1 MAIIR
6 RTYDTSS
13 NLDLFKVGTLRKI
26 FDNTVREAKV
36 LYKNLYNDETTDLWQ
51 IKDTRMAG
59 FDQAQEIAEGQNIPI
74 QTPQRGGDKT
84 YTQRIFGTGF
94 RMTFVADFFNQ
105 YNLWKRWSKDL
116 GKVMTESKDVE
127 AHVLWNSPTSTTL
140 TCGVGFDSKALAD
153 TTHTGLKPG
162 STADNYNNYGNAAL
176 SYTALQTM
184 RYYFKTLK
192 DDMGM
197 WMGAQPDTLY
207 FEPTLWPT
215 ISEFFGASGKPGEIS
230 NDVNIV
236 PKMGL
241 TPFEDARLTSTT
253 AWGVLAKKDSNYDVN
268 LFTSMAPRFFTK
280 DAPDNTQDRII
291 VAMQMFGYGYGDP
304 RLVFVGKT

>member
-6 RTYDTSS
+6 TTWES
-13 NLDLFKVGTLRKI
+13 NSNKDLLKIGTLRKI

-36 LYKNLYNDETTDLWQ
+36 LYKGMYNDLTTNLYEF
-51 IKDTRMAG
+51 KDTRMAG

-74 QTPQRGGDKT
+74 QTPQRGLDKT
-84 YTQRIFGTGF
+84 YTQRFFGTGF
-94 RMTFVADFFNQ
+94 RMTFAMDFFNQ
-105 YNLWKRWSKDL
+105 YNLWKRWAKDL
-116 GKVMTESKDVE
+116 GKVMAESKDVE
-127 AHVLWNSPTSTTL
+127 AFVLYNNPTSTTL
-140 TCGVGFDSKALAD
+140 TCGVGFDTYALAYA
-153 TTHTGLKPG
+153 THTGLKPG

-184 RYYFKTLK
+184 RYYFKTLL

-215 ISEFFGASGKPGEIS
+215 ISEFFGATGKPGTFS
-230 NDVNIV
+230 NDPNIV

-241 TPFEDARLTSTT
+241 TPYECPRLTSTT
-253 AWGVLAKKDSNYDVN
+253 AWGVLAKKDSRFDVN
-268 LFTSMAPRFFTK
+268 MFTSMKPRFFTK

-291 VAMQMFGYGYGDP
+291 VAMQMFGYGFGDA
-304 RLVFVGKT
+304 RTVWVGKT